1 MFRRLGAVGLF
12 IAMLA
17 FAKDEG
23 FEGKWVI
30 DKGASTA
37 TCDIPDALTQRIK
50 KKGDGYEIET
60 VWKEPRSGIAPLV
73 LLGVMTTNLKLGAPG
88 KETVNQ
94 VGPFMQNTRTTHN
107 GNQLITEWTAHVEGK
122 PVNGKWTRTLAPDG
136 RTMTLEIQ
144 ESSPGGNSGNAKLV
158 FNRK

>member
-1 MFRRLGAVGLF
+1 VLKRLCTVGLL
-12 IAMLA
+12 IATLA

-23 FEGKWVI
+23 FEGKWMI

-60 VWKEPRSGIAPLV
+60 VWKEPRNGIAPLV
-73 LLGVMTTNLKLGAPG
+73 LLGVMTTNFKLGGPG
-88 KETVNQ
+88 KDTVNQ
-94 VGPFMQNTRTTHN
+94 VGPFMQNTRTTYSAD
-107 GNQLITEWTAHVEGK
+107 QLITEWTAHVEGK
-122 PVNGKWTRTLAPDG
+122 PVNGKWTRTLSPDG

-144 ESSPGGNSGNAKLV
+144 ESSADGNSGNAKLV
-158 FNRK
+158 FTRK